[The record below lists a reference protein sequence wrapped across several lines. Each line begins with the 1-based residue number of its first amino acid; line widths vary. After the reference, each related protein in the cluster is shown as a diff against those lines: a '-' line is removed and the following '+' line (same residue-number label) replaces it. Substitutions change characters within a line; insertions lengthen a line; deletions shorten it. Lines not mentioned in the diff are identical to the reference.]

1 MTERSLPSSLRKKA
15 DVIGT
20 LAKKISLH
28 KAVHNKSGRKKSGLC
43 EIEEEWIENFLER
56 SDITYTAPGRRNT
69 VYVGM
74 HGVKSEYKQ
83 KRYLL
88 LKLRDLEINVS
99 KIITNENFP
108 SLTEAFGHELS
119 VRQTY
124 NFLKMHKEVALKSS
138 DILLPAAHDLVEIR
152 TCDLSSKDCMLGN
165 DLAKISITVISESS
179 DHF

>member
-1 MTERSLPSSLRKKA
+1 
-15 DVIGT
+15 
-20 LAKKISLH
+20 
-28 KAVHNKSGRKKSGLC
+28 
-43 EIEEEWIENFLER
+43 
-56 SDITYTAPGRRNT
+56 
-69 VYVGM
+69 M

-108 SLTEAFGHELS
+108 SFTEAFGHELS

-152 TCDLSSKDCMLGN
+152 TCDLSSKDCILGN

>member
-15 DVIGT
+15 EVIGT

-28 KAVHNKSGRKKSGLC
+28 KAVHNKSGRKKSELS

-56 SDITYTAPGRRNT
+56 SDIMYTAPGRRNT
-69 VYVGM
+69 VYIGM
-74 HGVKSEYKQ
+74 HGVNSEYKQ
-83 KRYLL
+83 
-88 LKLRDLEINVS
+88 KLRDLEINVS

-108 SLTEAFGHELS
+108 SFTEAFGHELS
-119 VRQTY
+119 VRQTC

-138 DILLPAAHDLVEIR
+138 DILLPAAHDLVEIH

-165 DLAKISITVISESS
+165 DLPKISITVINESS